1 MGINMPLSRDKM
13 REYQRERR
21 ARMKGPPITQAEEF
35 EEELGI
41 QIEWLERRVE
51 VLEAAVEGLSMDR

>member
-1 MGINMPLSRDKM
+1 
-13 REYQRERR
+13 
-21 ARMKGPPITQAEEF
+21 MKGPPITQAEEF
-35 EEELGI
+35 EKELVI